1 MTAPSPKVGGAIRSG
16 CNNNNGTSRW
26 LLAEQ
31 PKPAVSVAS
40 SADDS
45 HGRLLASWTPAAAAG
60 GDERTTS
67 LYDASLGGAGATR
80 SEFPEAGASGFAGSS
95 AAAAAAPKS
104 ASLYQDVLLSGHSA
118 AVTTCCWYPS
128 DCGMFLTGG
137 MDSRVVAWDTA
148 SFLPA
153 YAWAT
158 EGAVYC
164 VDMHP
169 SCSATGA
176 CRSLLVTTR
185 RGLWARPLQRG
196 PIRLR
201 WRSTAVLVKVACC
214 PVSPETADLLCARAG
229 A

>member
-1 MTAPSPKVGGAIRSG
+1 MTAPSQKVGGAVCSA
-16 CNNNNGTSRW
+16 CNDSLGRYWW
-26 LLAEQ
+26 LPAAQPELAGSEH
-31 PKPAVSVAS
+31 VVVS

-67 LYDASLGGAGATR
+67 LYDASLGGAGGAPR
-80 SEFPEAGASGFAGSS
+80 SERSAAGTNGIAGSS
-95 AAAAAAPKS
+95 AGAAAAPMS

-128 DCGMFLTGG
+128 DCGIFLTGG

-176 CRSLLVTTR
+176 CRSLRVTTR
-185 RGLWARPLQRG
+185 CGPWARC
-196 PIRLR
+196 
-201 WRSTAVLVKVACC
+201 VAKGARHAHLTQPCQGG
-214 PVSPETADLLCARAG
+214 SAMCAR
-229 A
+229 